1 MKDHETKMHH
11 KYFIDMLNLT
21 AEKGKDERIEALLM
35 VIANALSV
43 IADIL
48 ENRL

>member
-11 KYFIDMLNLT
+11 KYFIDMINLT
-21 AEKGKDERIEALLM
+21 AKKDKDERIEALLM
-35 VIANALSV
+35 VIADALST
-43 IADIL
+43 IADVL